1 MTPERWQ
8 RIKALLESALE
19 REPGKR
25 SVFLNEACAGDSSL
39 RNEVES
45 LIAAHEQV
53 AGFIEEPAYEVMAG
67 MLVDDHVG
75 ALVGQS
81 LGPYQLIGSLGG
93 GGMGEVYRARDI
105 RLGREVA
112 IKVLPSAFST
122 DSDRLRRFEQEAR
135 AASALNHPNI
145 LVIHDVGNENGS
157 PYLVT
162 ELLQGETLH
171 QRLDTTT
178 IPLRKA
184 VDYALQIARGLSA
197 AHDRGIIHR
206 DLKPQNL
213 FITSDGQVKILD
225 FGLAKLI
232 QPPNPLQTEA
242 PTMRADADTGSGI
255 VMGTAGYMSP
265 EQVRGQA
272 ADQRSDIF
280 SFGAVLYEMLT
291 GKRAFQRASPVE
303 TMNAILKEEPAQL
316 SGANRNIP
324 GALERVVSHCLEKKP
339 DERFQSTRDLVFDLE
354 ALSGLSAPSGSPVA
368 VAKTRSARRL
378 VPLLIGVAL
387 LTAAAVAGY
396 FAGKRSA
403 EKPPASFQRLTFR
416 RGFVQAARFAPD
428 GRTIVYGAG
437 WEGQAIQ
444 LFSMQPENPESRPLG
459 FANADLL
466 SISSSGEMAVSLG
479 RHAIS
484 TWIHTGTLARMPLAG
499 AAPREVLEDV
509 QWADWAPDGAGL
521 AVVRDVGGRNRLEFP
536 IGKVLHET
544 ASWISHPRISPK
556 GDLIAF
562 LDHIARNDDGGS
574 VTIVDLNGNKR
585 TLSSG
590 WKSARGL
597 AWFPNG
603 DEVWFTAETA
613 GANRSLYAVTL
624 SGKQRLVTRMAG
636 GMTLTDISRD
646 GQVLIVRENE
656 RLEINCL
663 PPGESKERELS
674 WHDWASARALS
685 DDGKTLLM
693 ALSGD
698 AGGEFYSSYLRKTDG
713 SPAIRLGEGWGLALS
728 PDGKWVIASVSRS
741 TPVQLVLLPTGTGEA
756 KPLTNDAINYNNAQW
771 FPDGTRLLL
780 QGNEPGH
787 ATRLYLRELAGGT
800 QRAITPEGLAIV
812 TGNPISPDGK
822 FVAGVDPDR
831 KVWIYPVQ
839 GGEPRLVPGLT
850 AGDLPLRWHAD
861 GRSLFVGRLGEMP
874 AKIYRLDIATGRKE
888 LWKEMMPADLGGVK
902 SFSRIVLTPDGKS
915 YAYSFYRS
923 LSDLYL
929 IDGLK

>member
-1 MTPERWQ
+1 MNPERWQ
-8 RIKALLESALE
+8 HIKSILHAALE
-19 REPGKR
+19 RDPRER
-25 SVFLNEACAGDSSL
+25 AAFLDQTCAANPSL
-39 RNEVES
+39 RSEVES
-45 LIAAHEQV
+45 LIASYEQ
-53 AGFIEEPAYEVMAG
+53 ADGFIESPAVEFMANSLEG
-67 MLVDDHVG
+67 EAG
-75 ALVGQS
+75 SLVGQS
-81 LGPYQLIGSLGG
+81 LGPYQLIDSLGG
-93 GGMGEVYRARDI
+93 GGMGEVYRARDT

-122 DSDRLRRFEQEAR
+122 DTDRLRRFEQEAR

-145 LVIHDVGNENGS
+145 LVIHDVGTEDGS

-162 ELLQGETLH
+162 ELLQGETLR
-171 QRLDTTT
+171 QRLDSTT
-178 IPLRKA
+178 IPQRKA
-184 VDYALQIARGLSA
+184 VDYALQIARGLAA

-213 FITSDGQVKILD
+213 FLTRDGQMKILD

-232 QPPNPLQTEA
+232 QPTNPLQTEA
-242 PTMRADADTGSGI
+242 PTLLADADTGTGM

-265 EQVRGQA
+265 EQVRGKA

-303 TMNAILKEEPAQL
+303 TMNAILKEEPAEL
-316 SGANRNIP
+316 SEANRNIP
-324 GALERVVSHCLEKKP
+324 AGLERVVGHCLEKKP
-339 DERFQSTRDLVFDLE
+339 EERFQSTRDLVFDLE
-354 ALSGLSAPSGSPVA
+354 ALSGLSAPSGSSVA
-368 VAKTRSARRL
+368 VAKTRSTRTL

-403 EKPPASFQRLTFR
+403 EKPPPSVQRLTFR
-416 RGFVQAARFAPD
+416 RGFIHAARFAPD
-428 GRTIVYGAG
+428 GRTILYGAG
-437 WEGQAIQ
+437 WDGQAIQ
-444 LFSMQPENPESRPLG
+444 LFSMQPENPESRALG
-459 FANADLL
+459 FPDADLL
-466 SISSSGEMAVSLG
+466 AISASGELAVSLN
-479 RHAIS
+479 RHPIG

-499 AAPREVLEDV
+499 AAPREILEDV
-509 QWADWAPDGAGL
+509 QWADWSPDGATL
-521 AVVRDVGGRNRLEFP
+521 ALVRDVGGRNRLEFP
-536 IGKVLHET
+536 AGKVLYET
-544 ASWISHPRISPK
+544 ASWISHPRVSPK

-562 LDHIARNDDGGS
+562 LDHTARNDDGGS
-574 VTIVDLNGNKR
+574 VDIVDLNGNKR
-585 TLSSG
+585 TLSRG
-590 WKSARGL
+590 WRSERGL
-597 AWFPNG
+597 AWSANG
-603 DEVWFTAETA
+603 DEVWFTAEAA

-624 SGKQRLVTRMAG
+624 SGKQRLITRMLG

-646 GQVLIVRENE
+646 GRVLIVRENE
-656 RLEINCL
+656 RLQINCL
-663 PPGESKERELS
+663 PPGESKERDLS
-674 WHDWASARALS
+674 WHDWSSGRALA

-698 AGGEFYSSYLRKTDG
+698 AGGEFYSTYIRKTDG
-713 SPAIRLGEGWGLALS
+713 SAAIRLGEGWGLALS

-787 ATRLYLRELAGGT
+787 ASQLYIRDLAGGT
-800 QRAITPEGLAIV
+800 PRPITPEGLAIV

-839 GGEPRLVPGLT
+839 GGEPRQVPGLT

-874 AKIYRLDIATGRKE
+874 AKVYRLDLATGRKE
-888 LWKEMMPADLGGVK
+888 LWKELMPADPGGVK
-902 SFSRIVLTPDGKS
+902 YFSRIVLTPDGKS

-929 IDGLK
+929 VEGLK